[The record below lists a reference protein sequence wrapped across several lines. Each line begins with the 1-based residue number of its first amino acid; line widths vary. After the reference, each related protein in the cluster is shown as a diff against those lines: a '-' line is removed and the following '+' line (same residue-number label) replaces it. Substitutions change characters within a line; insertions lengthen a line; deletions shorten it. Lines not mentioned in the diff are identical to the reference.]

1 MNEHELQ
8 GMLMTLLESL
18 IEAREEMDDGDENG
32 ALADIAREMVDETDN
47 LEQVE
52 SFADAEL
59 LTSNA
64 GLIIRCR
71 DGSEFQLTVVQ
82 SR

>member
-18 IEAREEMDDGDENG
+18 IEAREEVDDGDEGG
-32 ALADIAREMVDETDN
+32 ALVDIAREMVDEADG

-59 LTSNA
+59 LTTNA

>member
-1 MNEHELQ
+1 
-8 GMLMTLLESL
+8 MLTTLLESL
-18 IEAREEMDDGDENG
+18 IEAREEMDDGDGNG
-32 ALADIAREMVDETDN
+32 ALADIAREMVDEADG
-47 LEQVE
+47 LERVE

-59 LTSNA
+59 LTTNA